1 MTIDRDTILDEI
13 RQKRAN
19 EDWLD
24 RHRSEL
30 RRRFP
35 NRYVAVLHGQ
45 VVGAD
50 EDFPSLLARL
60 KREYPDTNPAVAAV
74 DFLSKEAFVW
84 VL

>member
-1 MTIDRDTILDEI
+1 MAIDRNTILDEL

-35 NRYVAVLHGQ
+35 NRFVAVLHGE

-50 EDFPSLLARL
+50 EDFASLLARL
-60 KREYPDTNPAVAAV
+60 RREYPDTNPSVAAV
-74 DFLSKEAFVW
+74 DFLSEEAYVW
-84 VL
+84 VV